1 MSVGFTSSPA
11 AEQEAL
17 KKIYAQKGGN
27 CPGVCAEGHRIRGR
41 NVVRHA
47 NRDYCRKCVESGFVK
62 IESRSK
68 PRRPQ
73 SVYFIADA
81 YGHVKIGYATSVEAR
96 FGDLQVAHASEL
108 TLLLEISGGPELEKE
123 LHQRFAE
130 HRVRGEWFTLSP
142 EISEYVA
149 DSQPKKRQVPAYV
162 RIQQEL
168 VVASHA

>member
-1 MSVGFTSSPA
+1 MSLGFTSSPA

-17 KKIYAQKGGN
+17 KRIYAQKGGN
-27 CPGVCAEGHRIRGR
+27 CPGICAEGHRIRGR

-73 SVYFIADA
+73 SVYFIADS

-96 FGDLQVAHASEL
+96 FGFLVLL
-108 TLLLEISGGPELEKE
+108 TLGFTVFQHDCAPWGG
-123 LHQRFAE
+123 
-130 HRVRGEWFTLSP
+130 WFTWALIGSGVGTAW
-142 EISEYVA
+142 SAAWVVTQ
-149 DSQPKKRQVPAYV
+149 DPAWP
-162 RIQQEL
+162 R
-168 VVASHA
+168 